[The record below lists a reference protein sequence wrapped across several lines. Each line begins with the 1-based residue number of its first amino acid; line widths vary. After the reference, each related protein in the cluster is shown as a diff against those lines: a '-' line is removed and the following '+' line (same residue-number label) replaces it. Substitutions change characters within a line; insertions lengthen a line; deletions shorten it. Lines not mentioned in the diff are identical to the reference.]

1 MASTLVNL
9 QIHHSG
15 NFVSDPDLSE
25 PILVED
31 ITELDP
37 TIQTDGHDSGLNA
50 RAVVS
55 PPNYDINRT
64 ENDKNKGKGAD
75 INEEIEESDERK
87 ARHKSLITMLEE
99 IRIKCMERM
108 NSMREFSEK
117 WVGDI
122 SPMAMEILEENAQ
135 RAAKCEVKFN
145 GETGYEIQ
153 DGPYKHVVDFRICSC
168 TCRSWQLKGIP
179 CAHAI
184 TAMHYKNYEVEPYVD
199 HWYRKDT
206 YLKAYSRFI
215 QPLTSMNLWP
225 KSTLPA
231 IEPPVITA
239 MPGKPKEKRRKAADE
254 PKKKFGKG
262 TRIGRQMRRSLCKTL
277 GHNKKGCPSARNQ
290 GGKAGTSSVGG
301 GPKRKTN
308 EPRRGGANAGSKR
321 PKTVGYSVLFD
332 SSGTVIQRS
341 GTTDRVVHNPSTLI
355 SSAPTNIELRFK
367 PPGLKWNGRAAA
379 TQRQLQEQSYRRA
392 KSATTTQA
400 TPVTQS
406 TPSSQATTDIN

>member
-37 TIQTDGHDSGLNA
+37 TIQTEGHDSGL
-50 RAVVS
+50 
-55 PPNYDINRT
+55 
-64 ENDKNKGKGAD
+64 
-75 INEEIEESDERK
+75 NEEIEESDEGESNNFSSY
-87 ARHKSLITMLEE
+87 HLQTSESESDEDLDDSEGSDSLFDIDENIEE
-99 IRIKCMERM
+99 C
-108 NSMREFSEK
+108 SE
-117 WVGDI
+117 I
-122 SPMAMEILEENAQ
+122 SPMAMEILGENAQ

-153 DGPYKHVVDFRICSC
+153 DGPYKHVVDFRAYTC

-225 KSTLPA
+225 TSTLPA
-231 IEPPVITA
+231 MEPPVITA
-239 MPGKPKEKRRKAADE
+239 MPGRPKKKRTKAADE

-262 TRIGRQMRRSLCKTL
+262 TRIGRQMRCSLCKTL
-277 GHNKKGCPSARNQ
+277 GHNKKGCPSAVSINVCFVTNIERIQ
-290 GGKAGTSSVGG
+290 LLVIVLLCVCRKTKREGLELCSVPAGRGETAESGTAAAGSASTIPASASTTPAILDPSTQQSTNVAR

-308 EPRRGGANAGSKR
+308 EPRRGGANARSKR
-321 PKTVGYSVLFD
+321 TKTAGYGSTHLKKP
-332 SSGTVIQRS
+332 Q
-341 GTTDRVVHNPSTLI
+341 PSPI
-355 SSAPTNIELRFK
+355 SYLRQHRNLL
-367 PPGLKWNGRAAA
+367 PGLVGVRDILRSAA
-379 TQRQLQEQSYRRA
+379 TPQ
-392 KSATTTQA
+392 
-400 TPVTQS
+400 
-406 TPSSQATTDIN
+406 